1 MANIQANRR
10 VNAGIRWGVA
20 VIAVIMSGYH
30 IFTGYFG
37 QPLAEVHRPLH
48 LLLAF
53 LVLCWAKF
61 DCCLP
66 GSKKVL
72 LGNIIF
78 TAATLFSCG
87 YLITEA
93 AAVSE
98 RMLYVDTLTP
108 VMAVCGAAL
117 ILTILEATR
126 RSLGWPLV
134 IICVLFLIYAL
145 IGNNLPYPFWHR
157 GYSLESV
164 IEQMYLTMDG
174 IWSIPVQ
181 TCANFIFLFVLFG
194 AFLTASGTGVFFSD
208 FANGLSGRAVGG
220 AAKTAVLSSALMSML
235 SGSSTANVVTTGSF
249 TIPAMKKSGYPAHFA
264 AGVEA
269 VASTG
274 GLITPPVMGAAAF
287 IMAEFLGISYGEVM
301 KAAALPA
308 ILYYVA
314 IYATVDF
321 EARRLHLI
329 PDKTVQLPPISQTLK
344 RNGYLLLPVIILT
357 GALLYGYTPA
367 ASAVWAITSL
377 VICIM
382 IFDPLNRK
390 RAPRIIWEAFSTA
403 PKLIGS
409 IVVACAVG
417 GIIAGVIQLTGLG
430 YRLSVILLNI
440 SGDSLFIT
448 LFLTVAVAVILGM
461 GMPTSA
467 IYIILAVILAPAMEK
482 LGVPPLAAHLLIFY
496 GATMSNITPPLAM
509 ASFAAAAIANCDP
522 WKTSFS
528 AMRTGAVVF
537 LVPFFFVY
545 GPELIGNGSIRSIIY
560 AFITA
565 CCGVSIL
572 AAGSVGWL
580 IVPLNWPMRG
590 LAFATGLLLI
600 DSNMTTDI
608 IGAAA
613 FAVLLSLIF
622 FRYRAGRA
630 QDASELIED
639 QR

>member
-1 MANIQANRR
+1 MNTDRR
-10 VNAGIRWGVA
+10 VNTGIRRGVTAVA
-20 VIAVIMSGYH
+20 VVMSAYH
-30 IFTGYFG
+30 VFTGYFG
-37 QPLAEVHRPLH
+37 QPLAEMHRPLH

-61 DCCLP
+61 DY
-66 GSKKVL
+66 GASDSKRIL
-72 LGNIIF
+72 IGNTVF
-78 TAATLFSCG
+78 TVAALFSCG
-87 YLITEA
+87 YLIVEA

-108 VMAVCGAAL
+108 VMAIGGVAL

-134 IICVLFLIYAL
+134 IVCVLFLIYAL
-145 IGNNLPYPFWHR
+145 FGNHLPYPFWHR

-194 AFLTASGTGVFFSD
+194 AFLAASGTGAFFSD
-208 FANGLSGRAVGG
+208 FANSLSGRSVGG
-220 AAKTAVLSSALMSML
+220 AAKTAVVSSALMSML

-287 IMAEFLGISYGEVM
+287 IMAEFLGVSYGEIM

-314 IYATVDF
+314 IYVAVDF
-321 EARRLHLI
+321 EARRLRLI
-329 PDKTVQLPPISQTLK
+329 PDKTVQFPPMSQTLK
-344 RNGYLLLPVIILT
+344 RNGYLLLPVVILT
-357 GALLYGYTPA
+357 VALLYGYTPA
-367 ASAVWAITSL
+367 ISAVWAIASL
-377 VICIM
+377 VTCTM
-382 IFDPLNRK
+382 VFDPVNRK
-390 RAPRIIWEAFSTA
+390 RTHRIIWEAFSAA
-403 PKLIGS
+403 PKLIGP

-430 YRLSVILLNI
+430 YRLSIILLSV
-440 SGDSLFIT
+440 SGDSLFVT

-496 GATMSNITPPLAM
+496 GAAMSNITPPLAM

-545 GPELIGNGSIRSIIY
+545 GPELIGIGSIGGIIH

-572 AAGSVGWL
+572 AAGTVGWL
-580 IVPLNWPMRG
+580 LVPLSRPMRG

-600 DSNMTTDI
+600 DSNVITDI
-608 IGAAA
+608 IGAGTFAA
-613 FAVLLSLIF
+613 LLILVF

-630 QDASELIED
+630 QAGKDSAGSS
-639 QR
+639 